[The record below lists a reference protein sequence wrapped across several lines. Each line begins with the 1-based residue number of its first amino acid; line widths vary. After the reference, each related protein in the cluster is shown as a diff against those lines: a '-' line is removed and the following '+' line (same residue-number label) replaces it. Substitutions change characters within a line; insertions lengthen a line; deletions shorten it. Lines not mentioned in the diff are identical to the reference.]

1 MEVNND
7 IKVTPIYPTEKGKD
21 KDDEQFRMEQFL
33 KAKKMVEQ
41 KDKDLGNK
49 IDFYA

>member
-7 IKVTPIYPTEKGKD
+7 IKVNPIYPIEKNKD
-21 KDDEQFRMEQFL
+21 KSDEQFRREQFL
-33 KAKKMVEQ
+33 KAKKAVLQ